1 MLAGAVKSFVR
12 RAFAGRWD
20 PLNDGDTV
28 FVIGRI
34 EMALISDEDIAIVQ
48 REREGLVL
56 SSFEDTIRRAES
68 LQDGLSHCGKG
79 HS

>member
-1 MLAGAVKSFVR
+1 MLARAVKSFVR

-28 FVIGRI
+28 FVIGRF

-48 REREGLVL
+48 RE
-56 SSFEDTIRRAES
+56 
-68 LQDGLSHCGKG
+68 
-79 HS
+79 

>member
-20 PLNDGDTV
+20 PVADGDTV

-34 EMALISDEDIAIVQ
+34 EMALISDENITIKQ
-48 REREGLVL
+48 REVESFVL
-56 SSFEDTIRRAES
+56 SSFEDTILRAKS
-68 LQDGLSHCGKG
+68 LQYGLSHCGMG
-79 HS
+79 QL